1 MENNLE
7 RAQMTIEE
15 MDSHMNE
22 VTAAYERERQQLEN
36 RIRWLE
42 EQSSFQRNDS
52 EGNMPARRIDLNLSQ
67 NTSSLGMM
75 NPAAT
80 ISSIWANCNSN
91 NNNNMI
97 NNSNINYNTL
107 SNNGNNNS
115 FLNMRSTRAALETS
129 QDFEISPY
137 LCNILEKKA
146 ARRIKDLTENFEKKL
161 DELKEKLLRKEAEY
175 NELEVKFIEQ
185 REENNK
191 MKKVLEKRI
200 NDFGEKEKYLQ
211 GELEN
216 MKRENKANRL
226 DRSIDLEKEYL
237 KNKVF
242 ELEQKCKEAETRRSM
257 QRLEHERE
265 KSRWV
270 GEKEN
275 LLLSPKSGGDSLGL
289 SFRESKNNFKW
300 EQKMN
305 RKSVNLPN
313 NSFAGMN
320 STGNMSTCM
329 SSMNGAKFSNS
340 IMVDLTQK
348 NDLFFTPKENSK
360 IICVNPG
367 PKFKKHSIENRA
379 SNPRSSGIR
388 SIFSDRTN
396 LCNEFNKSVSYCSS
410 TVADEDWFDGKI

>member
-175 NELEVKFIEQ
+175 NELEVKVIEQ

-216 MKRENKANRL
+216 MKRENKANR
-226 DRSIDLEKEYL
+226 
-237 KNKVF
+237 
-242 ELEQKCKEAETRRSM
+242 
-257 QRLEHERE
+257 
-265 KSRWV
+265 
-270 GEKEN
+270 
-275 LLLSPKSGGDSLGL
+275 
-289 SFRESKNNFKW
+289 
-300 EQKMN
+300 
-305 RKSVNLPN
+305 
-313 NSFAGMN
+313 
-320 STGNMSTCM
+320 
-329 SSMNGAKFSNS
+329 
-340 IMVDLTQK
+340 
-348 NDLFFTPKENSK
+348 
-360 IICVNPG
+360 
-367 PKFKKHSIENRA
+367 
-379 SNPRSSGIR
+379 
-388 SIFSDRTN
+388 
-396 LCNEFNKSVSYCSS
+396 
-410 TVADEDWFDGKI
+410 